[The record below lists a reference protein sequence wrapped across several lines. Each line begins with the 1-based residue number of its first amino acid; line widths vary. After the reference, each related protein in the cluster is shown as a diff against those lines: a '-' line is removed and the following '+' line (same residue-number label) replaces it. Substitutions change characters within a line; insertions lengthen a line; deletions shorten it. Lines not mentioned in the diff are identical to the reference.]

1 VIQLEYVLGHDDFA
15 RKLANEMGCEFRE
28 FREEYYVD
36 GEPCPRVLADYK
48 ELIDRDILVVSRL
61 NSPVNTQSILASLH
75 TLNRVTNNITD
86 KLLYGA
92 RNVDVLLPYFVL
104 SRQDHNPRT
113 DKSETVRNRDKG
125 KDVGYRNVLK
135 DLEARDVRRILTL
148 SPHFS
153 RSGEGSQV
161 FREIGRGIEVYR
173 IPGVNALARYFKGRV
188 NSETIVIN
196 PDMASGK
203 LAVELARLTDTK
215 FKYGL
220 EKKRLTDRDVET
232 KGRLDAE
239 RNDVIIVDDIAS
251 SGSTLVGAI
260 DSVDNPGTIY
270 LAVVH
275 PVLPDMSTSEKG
287 YGLVKRLLNE
297 KKIADF
303 VATDTIN
310 SEFSKASIIQDI
322 VRYYKGHKS

>member
-1 VIQLEYVLGHDDFA
+1 MIDLEYVLGHDDFA
-15 RKLANEMGCEFRE
+15 RKLANDMGCQFRE

-48 ELIDRDILVVSRL
+48 DLIDRDILVVSRL
-61 NSPVNTQSILASLH
+61 RSPVNTQSILIGLH

-125 KDVGYRNVLK
+125 KDIGYRNVLK
-135 DLEARDVRRILTL
+135 DLEARGARRILTF

-161 FREIGRGIEVYR
+161 YREIGRGIEVYR
-173 IPGVNALARYFKGRV
+173 IPGVNALARYFKGRA
-188 NSETIVIN
+188 NSDTIIVN

-203 LAVELARLTDTK
+203 LAVELARLTDTR

-220 EKKRLTDRDVET
+220 EKKRLTDQEVET

-239 RNDVIIVDDIAS
+239 KSDVIVVDDIAS

-260 DSVDNPGTIY
+260 NSIDNPRTIY

-275 PVLPDMSTSEKG
+275 SVLPDMGTSEKG
-287 YGLVKRLLNE
+287 YGLVKRLLSE

-303 VATDTIN
+303 VATDTID
-310 SEFSKASIIQDI
+310 SEFSKASIIQDV
-322 VRYYKGHKS
+322 VRYYKNHKS